1 MIYLSLF
8 VVSFLVATII
18 PFGSEIYF
26 ASLLALDNYNSLLL
40 LIAASI
46 GNILGS
52 VFNWICGFYV
62 AFFIKKKWFFVNQNQ
77 IDKATNFFLK
87 YGKWS
92 LLLAWVPFIGDPIT
106 FVAGTLRYSFL
117 PFLILVSIGKI
128 ARYLVI
134 YFSALWAINLF

>member
-1 MIYLSLF
+1 MIYISLF
-8 VVSFLVATII
+8 VVSFMVATII

-26 ASLLALDNYNSLLL
+26 ASLLALDNNNSLLL

-52 VFNWICGFYV
+52 VFNWICGYYAV
-62 AFFIKKKWFFVNQNQ
+62 YFIQKKWFPINQNQ
-77 IDKATNFFLK
+77 INKATNFFLK

-106 FVAGTLRYSFL
+106 FVAGTLRYHL
-117 PFLILVSIGKI
+117 IPFVILVSIGKVS
-128 ARYLVI
+128 RYLAI
-134 YFSALWAINLF
+134 YFSTL